1 MKRILS
7 LCLLLTVLLLPGI
20 SSAQALNADNILS
33 SLSEHFI
40 NEVRLTAEPIKQA
53 ATRLFFLLLP
63 IAIVLQG
70 LKLIFRSGNYMS
82 FSLEMVKL
90 TLITGI
96 YLFLLN
102 NGETIGISIVDSL
115 CSIVSSEKQGP
126 SELIDLIFN
135 ITGRISNIL
144 NSMVL
149 STSVSVM
156 FRIIT
161 FVFMILLCLV
171 VIRYCAT
178 FIGAYVLCTIG
189 VIVLGFGAYSKTRIF
204 AANYLKTVISLAL
217 SLMTYNVIF
226 KATTSLL
233 ERIML
238 SFEQRQTSAD
248 PLVIDDFIYLLFTAL
263 FIFCVSGYLPSLI
276 GSLVRYTGNGAK
288 DMHIGS
294 VTALTGDAARS
305 AGVTLTKRVI

>member
-1 MKRILS
+1 
-7 LCLLLTVLLLPGI
+7 
-20 SSAQALNADNILS
+20 
-33 SLSEHFI
+33 
-40 NEVRLTAEPIKQA
+40 
-53 ATRLFFLLLP
+53 
-63 IAIVLQG
+63 
-70 LKLIFRSGNYMS
+70 
-82 FSLEMVKL
+82 
-90 TLITGI
+90 
-96 YLFLLN
+96 
-102 NGETIGISIVDSL
+102 
-115 CSIVSSEKQGP
+115 
-126 SELIDLIFN
+126 
-135 ITGRISNIL
+135 
-144 NSMVL
+144 MVL

-288 DMHIGS
+288 DMHIGY
-294 VTALTGDAARS
+294 VAALTGDAARS

>member
-1 MKRILS
+1 MMSTNFLTPNPMRPIIRIAAKTNPTILTIRIIF
-7 LCLLLTVLLLPGI
+7 LL
-20 SSAQALNADNILS
+20 
-33 SLSEHFI
+33 
-40 NEVRLTAEPIKQA
+40 
-53 ATRLFFLLLP
+53 LFFLLLP

-70 LKLIFRSGNYMS
+70 LKLIFRSGNYQS

-102 NGETIGISIVDSL
+102 NGESIGISIVDSL
-115 CSIVSSEKQGP
+115 CSIVSTEKQGP

-226 KATTSLL
+226 KATTSIL
-233 ERIML
+233 EKIMI
-238 SFEQRQTSAD
+238 SFEQRHATSD

-263 FIFCVSGYLPSLI
+263 FIFSVSGYLPSLI

-294 VTALTGDAARS
+294 VAALTGDAARS